1 MTKFSK
7 SQKTAPT
14 ASGSVLKLS
23 GRKLLSLF
31 TLCLEDLVQELNS
44 FYFFIPAS
52 PQTNPNHH
60 EPEASYNTPASL
72 S

>member
-23 GRKLLSLF
+23 GRELLSLF
-31 TLCLEDLVQELNS
+31 TLCRRPCAGIKLL
-44 FYFFIPAS
+44 FIFSPAS

-60 EPEASYNTPASL
+60 EPEASYSMPASL